1 MEKTIVA
8 VLLLLLV
15 MPFTAHAHTAL
26 TSSNPAQ
33 GEVLAENPEELE
45 LVFGTIIEEGS
56 TITLKGPET
65 DVALDN
71 ISISKNVMKGSISEA
86 LVNGQYIISW
96 KIIGE
101 DGHPIEGEIGFSL
114 DAAPA
119 EEAASEEPPE
129 KAAEE
134 LAPEELAAAQ
144 PVESSAEQQAA
155 ADEGTEDGGILTIL
169 LLVAFAVLVGFGFVL
184 LIKRK
189 R

>member
-1 MEKTIVA
+1 MKKLIVA
-8 VLLLLLV
+8 ALLVLLV

-56 TITLKGPET
+56 TMTLKGPEA

-71 ISISKNVMKGSISEA
+71 ISISENVMKASITEA

-101 DGHPIEGEIGFSL
+101 DGHPIEGEILFSS
-114 DAAPA
+114 DTAPTEEA
-119 EEAASEEPPE
+119 VSEEVPEEAAEEP
-129 KAAEE
+129 
-134 LAPEELAAAQ
+134 APEEQ
-144 PVESSAEQQAA
+144 PVESSSEQQAA
-155 ADEGTEDGGILTIL
+155 ADEGTGDGGVLTIL
-169 LLVAFAVLVGFGFVL
+169 LLIAFAVLVGFGAML